1 MARKTAPLLPSSE
14 VRLHALGERLKLAR
28 LRRKLTAR
36 QVAER
41 AGMSAMTLRNVEEGG
56 AGVTIGA
63 YLSVMHVLGLE
74 NDLDLLAADDVLGR
88 QLQDASL
95 MPKARGRTAR
105 MVEPE
110 PSHTYP
116 EQNRSHMKAAEQP
129 KDLESTT
136 GMTTHADELQKL
148 IIKRKKERRN
158 ETDR

>member
-1 MARKTAPLLPSSE
+1 MARKTAPLLPSAE

-74 NDLDLLAADDVLGR
+74 SDLDLLAADDVLGR

-95 MPKARGRTAR
+95 MPKTRERAAPMAERETSRA
-105 MVEPE
+105 
-110 PSHTYP
+110 YP
-116 EQNRSHMKAAEQP
+116 EQPHTHVKAAEQP
-129 KDLESTT
+129 RDLESTT
-136 GMTTHADELQKL
+136 GMTTHSDELQKL
-148 IIKRKKERRN
+148 IIKRKKAPPER
-158 ETDR
+158 DG